1 MDLGTLI
8 GLIGAIVVFIFAI
21 LIGSGLGI
29 FINVPGIFIVFGGT
43 IGVILMRYRISTI
56 LTSFKVAIQTAFFE
70 KTESPKELID
80 LAIEIGRIAQKDGV
94 LALEGKKVK
103 NKFFEKGLGL
113 LVDGH
118 DPEFIGAVLGNEM
131 RKSIKESEEG
141 ETLLRSMG
149 DSAPA
154 MGMIGTL
161 VGLVQMLATMDDPS
175 AIGPAMAVAL
185 LTTLYGSLIAQMF
198 AIPLADKLGAKSQ
211 MEKDTM
217 ELIIE
222 SVTSITKGVSPR
234 VMQELLETY
243 LPGEQFAQK
252 SGKGAK
258 AAKGKKK

>member
-8 GLIGAIVVFIFAI
+8 GFIAAIVIVLIAI
-21 LIGSGLGI
+21 LIGSGIGI
-29 FINVPGIFIVFGGT
+29 FVNVPGIFIVFGGT
-43 IGVILMRYRISTI
+43 IGVTLMRYRISTI
-56 LTSFKVAIQTAFFE
+56 MTSFKIAIQTAFFE
-70 KTESPKELID
+70 KTESPRELID
-80 LAIEIGRIAQKDGV
+80 IAIEIGRIAQKDGV

-131 RKSIKESEEG
+131 RKSIKEAEEG
-141 ETLLRSMG
+141 ETLFRSIG
-149 DSAPA
+149 DAAPA

-185 LTTLYGSLIAQMF
+185 LTTLYGSLVAQVF
-198 AIPLADKLGAKSQ
+198 AIPLADKLGAKSE
-211 MEKDTM
+211 MEKEMM

-243 LPGEQFAQK
+243 LPGEKFAQK
-252 SGKGAK
+252 NGKSK
-258 AAKGKKK
+258 TQKKK

>member
-8 GLIGAIVVFIFAI
+8 GFVFSVIIVLVAI
-21 LIGSGLGI
+21 LIGSTITI
-29 FINVPGIFIVFGGT
+29 FINIPSIFIVFGGT
-43 IGVILMRYRISTI
+43 VGVILIRYRLASIVN
-56 LTSFKVAIQTAFFE
+56 SFKVAVMTAFFE
-70 KTESPKELID
+70 KTESPRELID

-113 LVDGH
+113 VVDGH

-131 RKSIKESEEG
+131 RKSIKESEDG
-141 ETLLRSMG
+141 ETLFRSIG
-149 DSAPA
+149 DSAPG

-161 VGLVQMLATMDDPS
+161 IGLVQMLATMDDPS

-185 LTTLYGSLIAQMF
+185 ITTLYGSLIAQVF
-198 AIPLADKLGAKSQ
+198 AIPFADKLSQKSQ

-222 SVTSITKGVSPR
+222 SVTSITKGLSPR

-243 LPGEQFAQK
+243 LPGEQFAPK
-252 SGKGAK
+252 NAK
-258 AAKGKKK
+258 PKAKK